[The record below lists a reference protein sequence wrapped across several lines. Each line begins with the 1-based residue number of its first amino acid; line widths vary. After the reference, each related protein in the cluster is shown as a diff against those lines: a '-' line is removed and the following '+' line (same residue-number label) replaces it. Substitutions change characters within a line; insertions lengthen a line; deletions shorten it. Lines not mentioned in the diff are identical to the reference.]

1 MEMKKV
7 SELFGVNA
15 PDTAVVSVRDRLS
28 DLPAEAYPAID
39 PDYVFDSDLLR
50 KMLRILLGQS
60 ARRNVLLTGEPGV
73 GKSSVLLQMAA
84 RLNIPVFSLACS
96 GRTRFDHMIG
106 SHALLKGETVWKD
119 GPLLLAM
126 KYGGVFLAN
135 EITRMDPGE
144 QMDMAEVLDSSGT
157 LTNPHTGEVVR
168 AQSGFVCVATGNT
181 GGYGDT
187 EGAYPGERA
196 SSPAFLDRFQ
206 KLEVTHLPKEQEL
219 ALLRRVAPNVPE
231 TIAAYMVGLAQEVRE
246 NFVGRGGSLRLIL
259 STRSLLVWAKETAGY
274 TDMRIGK
281 EPIMAALE
289 DTILNG
295 APKDELQAVKEI
307 WDQWIS
313 GSKSNPAA

>member
-7 SELFGVNA
+7 SELFGVPA
-15 PDTAVVSVRDRLS
+15 PETAVVPVRARLAE
-28 DLPAEAYPAID
+28 LPAEAYPD
-39 PDYVFDSDLLR
+39 VDTNYVFDKDLLR
-50 KMLRILLGQS
+50 KMMRIMLGQS
-60 ARRNVLLTGEPGV
+60 ARRNVLLMGEPGV
-73 GKSSVLLQMAA
+73 GKSSVVLQIAA

-106 SHALLKGETVWKD
+106 SHALAKGETVWKD
-119 GPLLLAM
+119 GPLLQAM
-126 KYGGVFLAN
+126 KYGGIFLAN

-168 AQSGFVCVATGNT
+168 ADANFVCIATGNT

-206 KLEVTHLPKEQEL
+206 KLEVHHLPEAQEL
-219 ALLRRVAPNVPE
+219 ALLKTVAPTLPE
-231 TIAAYMVGLAQEVRE
+231 MVLKSMVGLAKEVRE
-246 NFVGRGGSLRLIL
+246 NFIGRGGSLRLVL
-259 STRSLLVWAKETAGY
+259 STRSLLVWARETVGY
-274 TDMRIGK
+274 TGMSIGK
-281 EPIMAALE
+281 EPLNVALE

-295 APKDELQAVKEI
+295 APQDDRQVVQEL
-307 WDQWIS
+307 WDKWIS
-313 GSKSNPAA
+313 GSMSG